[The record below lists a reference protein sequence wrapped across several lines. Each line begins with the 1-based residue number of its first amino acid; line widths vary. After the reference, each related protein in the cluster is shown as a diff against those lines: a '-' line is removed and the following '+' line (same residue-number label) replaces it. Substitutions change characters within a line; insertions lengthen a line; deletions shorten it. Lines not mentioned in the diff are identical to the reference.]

1 MREPALVPSP
11 IFAPGCCM
19 ICGGSY
25 GAMIDT
31 RVDIP
36 GDGRMYI
43 CTHVCFPMMIGLVE
57 GIEVVRRCSA
67 EKADGTA
74 CTAIALQGKPY
85 CVAHS
90 KTHKEEEEDGRLV
103 GSDVR

>member
-1 MREPALVPSP
+1 
-11 IFAPGCCM
+11 M

-43 CTHVCFPMMIGLVE
+43 CTHVCLPMIIGLVE
-57 GIEVVRRCSA
+57 GVEVAQRCA
-67 EKADGTA
+67 AVTIKGTP
-74 CTAIALQGKPY
+74 CQGKALENRRY
-85 CVAHS
+85 CVAHA
-90 KTHKEEEEDGRLV
+90 KLEREAEEETLAAV
-103 GSDVR
+103 H

>member
-1 MREPALVPSP
+1 MREPTLVPSA
-11 IFAPGCCM
+11 IFSPGGCM

-43 CTHVCFPMMIGLVE
+43 CTHVCLPLIIGLVE
-57 GIEVVRRCSA
+57 GVEVSRNCA
-67 EKADGTA
+67 AAKADGTP
-74 CTAIALQGKPY
+74 CKGKALGNTRF

-90 KTHKEEEEDGRLV
+90 KLNEEVLTTA
-103 GSDVR
+103 